1 MILTAPNRSIILVY
15 IEAYMSNE
23 AVTIGAYEAKV
34 HFSQILEQVTGG
46 IPYIITKRGKPIVKL
61 VPVDEGEVS
70 FKELAAKAK
79 LVRDRIKAAAGT
91 IDVRAYI
98 NEGRK

>member
-1 MILTAPNRSIILVY
+1 MIT
-15 IEAYMSNE
+15 E

-34 HFSQILEQVTGG
+34 HFSQILEQVAGG
-46 IPYIITKRGKPIVKL
+46 VSYTVTKRGKPIVKII
-61 VPVDEGEVS
+61 PVDQEALS

-79 LVRDRIKAAAGT
+79 LAQDRIKTTAGT

>member
-1 MILTAPNRSIILVY
+1 MIH
-15 IEAYMSNE
+15 E

-46 IPYIITKRGKPIVKL
+46 VSYTITKRGKPIVKM
-61 VPVDEGEVS
+61 VPVDQETLS
-70 FKELAAKAK
+70 FKELAAKAR
-79 LVRDRIKAAAGT
+79 LAQERIKTATGT